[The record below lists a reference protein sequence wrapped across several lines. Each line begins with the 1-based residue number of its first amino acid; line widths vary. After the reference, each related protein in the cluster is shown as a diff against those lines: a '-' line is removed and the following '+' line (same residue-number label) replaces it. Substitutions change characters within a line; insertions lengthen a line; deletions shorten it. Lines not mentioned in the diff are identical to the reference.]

1 MAQATGVYVE
11 MQLLTVHP
19 HTRTTESKTVYR
31 AFTALPER
39 LHVIVH
45 EDDAYRIK
53 VVIWKP
59 NPQKQ
64 FLMEPLVVAERE
76 VL

>member
-19 HTRTTESKTVYR
+19 RTRTTDSKTVYR

-45 EDDAYRIK
+45 DNESYRVK
-53 VVIWKP
+53 VVMWKE

-64 FLMEPLVVAERE
+64 FLMEPTVVAERDS
-76 VL
+76 L